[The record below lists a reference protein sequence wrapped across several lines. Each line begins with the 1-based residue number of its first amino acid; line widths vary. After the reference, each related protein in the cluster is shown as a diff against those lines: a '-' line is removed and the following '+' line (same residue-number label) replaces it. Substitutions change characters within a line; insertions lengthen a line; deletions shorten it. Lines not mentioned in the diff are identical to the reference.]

1 MRALRISALVGF
13 AAWVIAAGLAATPAA
28 ALVSTYR
35 GTFLCD
41 DRGHIDPLGGM
52 NVELWER
59 GSPDFLPV
67 EIVGHRVDQDFTD
80 ASGNFSLTTEDNNDN
95 YFVRMALRDAHGVHL
110 RDFWGINDWSV
121 DSEQKRNDVA
131 VRDYGNIVFSTP
143 GQSHKCAI
151 WNGVHKAN
159 ERFRAEIGTDPPS
172 HGVELEADAVTAGVP
187 FTPGTSILWPGG
199 FEVGY
204 GGGGDDSITRHEY
217 GHVIRHGYDGDFGHF
232 LGDVATYN
240 YLQNHETCNH
250 TNGGFA
256 FNEGWAEF
264 WAEDFSPA
272 PDCTRPGDMET
283 EGDVA
288 AALQELMEN
297 CAGGQR
303 KVMVE
308 VLQRNPGT
316 IHSFD
321 QFKSALGC
329 PLPKLIPVTVVRAE
343 IAPPPPPPVISPAA
357 RAAIAKREVTA
368 GSKLI
373 GGLSKRLDLAE
384 RRADN
389 APSCDKAPC
398 KAALKAATMPAVLRF
413 EIDLA
418 KVQRGA
424 AAATDTIK
432 EQSQVAAG
440 GDAGIVKFDAGQ
452 EAKTLRKT
460 ARAALADVGAILAAA
475 RPIFKLDRS
484 GFAKRAR
491 RALLAGPG
499 PVPKGDPQ
507 GHDRAAGVTD
517 AAASRRTL
525 PEGVAEASSETA
537 SVPDQDSRHQDGD
550 DADPRRMPQTRR
562 QPEADRSRRQD
573 QPGPRGRPR
582 QRHLRLPHGKPERRR
597 CHGRRRRVLGCRPG
611 AGGAEQHRDLDR
623 ERRLRGRLDP
633 RRLERPGL
641 LGRVPVATPRRLPQE
656 IC

>member
-1 MRALRISALVGF
+1 MRALRISALVAIAG
-13 AAWVIAAGLAATPAA
+13 WVIVAGIAASPAA
-28 ALVSTYR
+28 ALVSTYK

-59 GSPDFLPV
+59 GSPDFMPV
-67 EIVGHRVDQDFTD
+67 EIVGHRVDQSFTD

-121 DSEQKRNDVA
+121 DSEQKRNDVT

-199 FEVGY
+199 FPVGY
-204 GGGGDDSITRHEY
+204 SGGGDDSITRHEY

-272 PDCTRPGDMET
+272 PDCGRPGDMET

-321 QFKSALGC
+321 QFKAALGC
-329 PLPKLIPVTVVRAE
+329 PIPKLIPVTVVRTE
-343 IAPPPPPPVISPAA
+343 IAPPAPPSPISAA
-357 RAAIAKREVTA
+357 DRAAIARREVGA
-368 GSKLI
+368 GSKII
-373 GGLSKRLDLAE
+373 GSLTKRMKLAE
-384 RRADN
+384 HRADN
-389 APSCDKAPC
+389 VPSCDKAPC
-398 KAALKAATMPAVLRF
+398 KAALKTATKPAVLRF

-424 AAATDTIK
+424 AAAVDTVK
-432 EQSQVAAG
+432 EQNGLAG
-440 GDAGIVKFDAGQ
+440 GSVADLVRFDEKQDG
-452 EAKTLRKT
+452 KNRRKA
-460 ARAALADVGAILAAA
+460 ARVALADVGAILAAA
-475 RPIFKLDRS
+475 KPVFKLDKS
-484 GFAKRAR
+484 GFAKR
-491 RALLAGPG
+491 
-499 PVPKGDPQ
+499 
-507 GHDRAAGVTD
+507 T
-517 AAASRRTL
+517 RRTL
-525 PEGVAEASSETA
+525 LQAQARFRKATGKSAKTLPGSQTLPPLDERFPKRTPKVPAQSPFTPPKAVIKTVTKLTLDECPAFVLKPKPIEVAGALTPTLAGAQITASFVPPKGSASVVNATVGADGRWKAAFTPAPSDIGAWHVNASYAGDSTHTASSAPTCTVGYE
-537 SVPDQDSRHQDGD
+537 
-550 DADPRRMPQTRR
+550 
-562 QPEADRSRRQD
+562 
-573 QPGPRGRPR
+573 
-582 QRHLRLPHGKPERRR
+582 
-597 CHGRRRRVLGCRPG
+597 
-611 AGGAEQHRDLDR
+611 
-623 ERRLRGRLDP
+623 
-633 RRLERPGL
+633 
-641 LGRVPVATPRRLPQE
+641 
-656 IC
+656 

>member
-1 MRALRISALVGF
+1 MRALRISALVAL
-13 AAWVIAAGLAATPAA
+13 AAWALAAGLAASPAA

-41 DRGHIDPLGGM
+41 DRGHIDPLAGM

-67 EIVGHRVDQDFTD
+67 EIVGHRVDQGFTD
-80 ASGNFSLTTEDNNDN
+80 SAGNFSLTTEDNNDN

-131 VRDYGNIVFSTP
+131 VRDYGDIVFSTP

-172 HGVELEADAVTAGVP
+172 GGVEVEADAVTAGVP

-199 FEVGY
+199 FPVGY
-204 GGGGDDSITRHEY
+204 AGGGDDSITRHEY
-217 GHVIRHGYDGDFGHF
+217 GHVIRQGYDGDFGHF

-240 YLQNHETCNH
+240 YLQNHEPCNH

-272 PDCTRPGDMET
+272 PDCGRPGDMET

-321 QFKSALGC
+321 QFKAALGC

-343 IAPPPPPPVISPAA
+343 IAPPPPPPEVSPAA
-357 RAAIAKREVTA
+357 RAAIARREVGA

-373 GGLSKRLDLAE
+373 GSLTKQLKLAE
-384 RRADN
+384 NRADSL
-389 APSCDKAPC
+389 PSCDKAPC
-398 KAALKAATMPAVLRF
+398 KAVLKTATMPAVLRF

-418 KVQRGA
+418 RVQRGA
-424 AAATDTIK
+424 AAAVDTAK
-432 EQSQVAAG
+432 EQSQLAG
-440 GDAGIVKFDAGQ
+440 GGVANLVKFDTGQ
-452 EAKTLRKT
+452 EAKNRRK
-460 ARAALADVGAILAAA
+460 AAHVAFADVGAILAAA
-475 RPIFKLDRS
+475 RPIFRLDKS
-484 GFAKRAR
+484 GFAKRTR
-491 RALLAGPG
+491 QALLQAQTRFRKATGKGAKTPPASLTLPPLDERFPKRTPSVPVQPPFTPAKAVIRTVTKLTLDECPALVVKPKPIEVGGRLTPALAGAQVNVTFVP
-499 PVPKGDPQ
+499 PKGGPSVVLATVGSDGSWSASFTPAPSDT
-507 GHDRAAGVTD
+507 GGWSVNAAYAGD
-517 AAASRRTL
+517 ATHT
-525 PEGVAEASSETA
+525 ASSAPTC
-537 SVPDQDSRHQDGD
+537 SVDYP
-550 DADPRRMPQTRR
+550 
-562 QPEADRSRRQD
+562 
-573 QPGPRGRPR
+573 
-582 QRHLRLPHGKPERRR
+582 
-597 CHGRRRRVLGCRPG
+597 
-611 AGGAEQHRDLDR
+611 
-623 ERRLRGRLDP
+623 
-633 RRLERPGL
+633 
-641 LGRVPVATPRRLPQE
+641 
-656 IC
+656 